1 MNTSVPVLEASSL
14 GVVLGGR
21 PIVRDVDLHVRRG
34 EVVAITG
41 ANGSGKSTLVRA
53 LLGLNPTAHGS
64 LTLFGTPAARFRD
77 WHRLGYVPQRSTIAQ
92 GVPATVAEVVASGR
106 IAHRRPFV
114 PMRAADRSAVAN
126 AIAVVGLA
134 DRAHHTIATLSGG
147 QQQRVLVARALAV
160 EPDLLVLDEPNAGV
174 DLASQQE
181 IANTLREMA
190 VSGLTIVVVLHELGP
205 FEPLI
210 DRVVTLRDGRV
221 VYNGPPTAGP
231 HPDGHAHE
239 HHPPHARSGDY
250 FVQAPFDHPEES

>member
-1 MNTSVPVLEASSL
+1 MTAPVLEATSL

-21 PIVRDVDLHVRRG
+21 PIVRDVDLVVRRG
-34 EVVAITG
+34 EIVAITG

-53 LLGLNPTAHGS
+53 LLGLNPTAHGALS
-64 LTLFGTPAARFRD
+64 LFGTPAARFHD

-92 GVPATVAEVVASGR
+92 GVPATVAEVVGSGR

-114 PMRAADRSAVAN
+114 PMRAADRTAVAN
-126 AIAVVGLA
+126 AIAAVGLA
-134 DRAHHTIATLSGG
+134 DRTQHTIATLSGG

-181 IANTLREMA
+181 IADTLREMA

-205 FEPLI
+205 LAPLI
-210 DRVVTLRDGRV
+210 DRVVNLRDGRV
-221 VYNGPPTAGP
+221 VYDGPPSGGP
-231 HPDGHAHE
+231 HPEDHSHGHHQ
-239 HHPPHARSGDY
+239 PRSRTGDY
-250 FVQAPFDHPEES
+250 FVAAPFDHPEDDES